1 MSFTFY
7 HNPRCRKSR
16 EALSILEEHTD
27 DIEIVEYLKEP
38 PSEVE
43 LKRIIGLLGIDAIE
57 LVRKGE
63 DDFKINFKGQDLP
76 EGEWIVAGVKE
87 TNGSVSWVELVL
99 IQSES
104 NKIKGIPLDFTF
116 S

>member
-43 LKRIIGLLGIDAIE
+43 LKSIIGRLGIGAIE
-57 LVRKGE
+57 LIRKGE
-63 DDFKINFKGQDLP
+63 DDFKINFKGQDLS
-76 EGEWIVAGVKE
+76 EGEWIKAMVKYPKLME
-87 TNGSVSWVELVL
+87 RPIIL
-99 IQSES
+99 
-104 NKIKGIPLDFTF
+104 KGDRAIIGRPPENVKLLF
-116 S
+116 

>member
-76 EGEWIVAGVKE
+76 EGEWIKAMVKYPK
-87 TNGSVSWVELVL
+87 L
-99 IQSES
+99 IERP
-104 NKIKGIPLDFTF
+104 IILKGNRAIIGRPPENVKLLF
-116 S
+116 

>member
-1 MSFTFY
+1 MSVTIY

-43 LKRIIGLLGIDAIE
+43 LKSIIGRLGIGAIE
-57 LVRKGE
+57 LIRKGE

-76 EGEWIVAGVKE
+76 EGEWIKAMVKYPK
-87 TNGSVSWVELVL
+87 L
-99 IQSES
+99 IERPIILKGNRAIIGRPSE
-104 NKIKGIPLDFTF
+104 NVKLLF
-116 S
+116 